1 MTQITIPEGV
11 TSIKDHSFEQC
22 LSLKEIKLP
31 TSLTEIQEYAFQD
44 CKSLENIEFPANV
57 TNISPG
63 TFYNCTALQRV
74 KFPAN
79 LNNISHYAFYQCSV
93 LEKANLSEGLI
104 NIDYNAFY
112 QCTALK
118 EVSFPSTLAT
128 LKDQAFR
135 RCTSLTEI
143 TLPASLTYCYHPF
156 YECHNIKKVTCLASV
171 PPTLENDY
179 DILYGVD
186 KSNTELL
193 VPFWSVNS
201 YKLAPG
207 WDAFPTI
214 NPLNYETDLINV
226 PGELVIAA
234 DIRFKTIQ
242 LYRYLI
248 TAN

>member
-1 MTQITIPEGV
+1 MYCIKR
-11 TSIKDHSFEQC
+11 SIFS
-22 LSLKEIKLP
+22 
-31 TSLTEIQEYAFQD
+31 
-44 CKSLENIEFPANV
+44 
-57 TNISPG
+57 
-63 TFYNCTALQRV
+63 
-74 KFPAN
+74 
-79 LNNISHYAFYQCSV
+79 
-93 LEKANLSEGLI
+93 
-104 NIDYNAFY
+104 
-112 QCTALK
+112 
-118 EVSFPSTLAT
+118 STLAT

-186 KSNTELL
+186 KSSTELL

-234 DIRFKTIQ
+234 DIRFKNNPTVSVFDNGQ
-242 LYRYLI
+242 LTVRGTDALSMKKYTQSHTLSGYDDNNWSYRNLVYTNLLSESEPCVPI
-248 TAN
+248 VSSTS